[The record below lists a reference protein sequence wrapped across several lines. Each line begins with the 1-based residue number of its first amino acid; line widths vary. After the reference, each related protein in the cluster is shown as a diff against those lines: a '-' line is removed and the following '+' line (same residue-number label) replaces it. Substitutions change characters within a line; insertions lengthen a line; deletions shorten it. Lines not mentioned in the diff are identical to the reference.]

1 MTGVGPTPGVVTNA
15 LAVPT
20 VSTDTSRVASRANL
34 EAAGRQFEA
43 VFTQMML
50 KSMRQ
55 PHLAS
60 DLFASQARDTFRDM
74 QDQKLAQTMAETAPL
89 GIGKAMV
96 EFLSKN
102 QAALAHPAG
111 AAAPAE
117 AAPK

>member
-1 MTGVGPTPGVVTNA
+1 MTTIGPTPGTVTDA
-15 LAVPT
+15 LSLPT

-55 PHLAS
+55 PHLAE
-60 DLFASQARDTFRDM
+60 DLFASKARDTFRDM

-96 EFLSKN
+96 AFLSKA
-102 QAALAHPAG
+102 QAGLAPG
-111 AAAPAE
+111 VDPAAPAE
-117 AAPK
+117 SIAP